1 MRSWMLTRYFSLLSL
16 VLMGMAG
23 GALTW
28 SVHALQVWQMEHLA
42 QDRNVLTTRVLQN
55 MLTTRIEAVADL
67 AHTLP
72 PHELAQR
79 GEVRALIAELAP
91 LLQDSDIAKVKIYS
105 PQGLTIFSTETRQ
118 IGEDKSGNAGF
129 QRAQRGEV
137 ASELTHR
144 DEFSAFEGV
153 RSNLDLVSSYVPVLH
168 HGQVVAIFELYQE
181 VTNLLADINRSRGEI
196 LALVTGVLL
205 ALFAFQWI
213 VVRSAQVTLVAH
225 EQHLESDRQQLG
237 ERVQA
242 HSEALQMSQERI
254 AHLSTHDQLT
264 GLPNRA
270 LLFDRLQQA
279 QRASARNHARGA
291 IILIDLDH
299 FSALNDTAGHELGD
313 QVLRAVATALRAT
326 LRETDTLARLG
337 GDEFVVVLTDQ
348 HADAGRAALAIE
360 LLAKNLL
367 QAIAALPSSTA
378 APMGN
383 FEGGASAGVALF
395 LGQEPSGEELLK
407 QAELAMYQSK
417 ADGRGR
423 ITFYDPAMAH
433 QLLERTQLLAD
444 LRRALHEGEFVLHY
458 QPEVEAL
465 GSRIVAAEALVRW
478 QHPRRGLLAPGA
490 FIPLAEETGLIVPL
504 GQWVL
509 EAACRQ
515 LALWQ
520 HRSALASLS
529 ISVNVS
535 VQQFCHP
542 DFCTQVLHT
551 LQRTGADGRL
561 LQLELTES
569 LLAEDLGRIAATMQQ
584 LRALGLRFS
593 LDDFGTGY
601 SSMAYLAALPLDQ
614 LKIDQSFVR
623 EIGSGGAEQP
633 ICAAIVNLA
642 RGLGLSVVAEGVET
656 EAQRYVLSHVHHC
669 DLLQGYLISRPIPAT
684 DLEAL
689 VQWKHA
695 DALSQTVST

>member
-1 MRSWMLTRYFSLLSL
+1 M
-16 VLMGMAG
+16 
-23 GALTW
+23 
-28 SVHALQVWQMEHLA
+28 
-42 QDRNVLTTRVLQN
+42 
-55 MLTTRIEAVADL
+55 
-67 AHTLP
+67 
-72 PHELAQR
+72 
-79 GEVRALIAELAP
+79 
-91 LLQDSDIAKVKIYS
+91 
-105 PQGLTIFSTETRQ
+105 
-118 IGEDKSGNAGF
+118 
-129 QRAQRGEV
+129 
-137 ASELTHR
+137 
-144 DEFSAFEGV
+144 
-153 RSNLDLVSSYVPVLH
+153 
-168 HGQVVAIFELYQE
+168 
-181 VTNLLADINRSRGEI
+181 
-196 LALVTGVLL
+196 
-205 ALFAFQWI
+205 
-213 VVRSAQVTLVAH
+213 
-225 EQHLESDRQQLG
+225 
-237 ERVQA
+237 
-242 HSEALQMSQERI
+242 
-254 AHLSTHDQLT
+254 
-264 GLPNRA
+264 
-270 LLFDRLQQA
+270 
-279 QRASARNHARGA
+279 
-291 IILIDLDH
+291 
-299 FSALNDTAGHELGD
+299 
-313 QVLRAVATALRAT
+313 
-326 LRETDTLARLG
+326 
-337 GDEFVVVLTDQ
+337 
-348 HADAGRAALAIE
+348 
-360 LLAKNLL
+360 
-367 QAIAALPSSTA
+367 
-378 APMGN
+378 
-383 FEGGASAGVALF
+383 
-395 LGQEPSGEELLK
+395 
-407 QAELAMYQSK
+407 
-417 ADGRGR
+417 
-423 ITFYDPAMAH
+423 
-433 QLLERTQLLAD
+433 
-444 LRRALHEGEFVLHY
+444 LHY